1 MSVDSTINN
10 KKIAKN
16 TVYLYLRMLISL
28 VVTLFTSRVIVNTLG
43 IDDFGI
49 YNIIGGVIV
58 LFSFVSHSLRTAS
71 QRFLSYEL
79 GKKTNNIGKVFNT
92 AFQTQILMAIS
103 VILLAETIGLYFF
116 HTHLNIPEERVH
128 AAEYVFQFSIITFI
142 LNLFQT
148 PYQALIISYERM
160 SFYALISIFD
170 IFMKLLVV
178 YLLLLADWDKLII
191 YSILMAMVSA
201 IHLFILAVYSYN
213 FLGLSRFTFNIDWAL
228 FKKIFGYAGWSMVSA
243 CASLGSHQGGNVLLN
258 IYNGV
263 AANAAFG
270 IANQV
275 NNAIFGFVSN
285 FQAAFNPQIVKSY
298 ASGMH
303 KEMYNLIN
311 RTSLFSYY
319 LLLVIAVPFIVN
331 ADVVLKLWLG
341 TCPEYAAG
349 FCILMLLYFLID
361 ALEAP
366 LWMLIGATGKMKVY
380 TIWSASLHILSVPI
394 AWIMLNCGY
403 SIYWVFVVRVI
414 INFISAVI
422 RPVYVKMLEPDFS
435 IVGYIKYSIIRAMF
449 ITTIIIVTYYLFYN
463 VIENAN
469 PLIVILIS
477 LLYTLG
483 LISIIG
489 INRNDKVAIVRIVK
503 NKIKS
508 S

>member
-1 MSVDSTINN
+1 
-10 KKIAKN
+10 
-16 TVYLYLRMLISL
+16 
-28 VVTLFTSRVIVNTLG
+28 
-43 IDDFGI
+43 
-49 YNIIGGVIV
+49 
-58 LFSFVSHSLRTAS
+58 
-71 QRFLSYEL
+71 
-79 GKKTNNIGKVFNT
+79 
-92 AFQTQILMAIS
+92 
-103 VILLAETIGLYFF
+103 
-116 HTHLNIPEERVH
+116 
-128 AAEYVFQFSIITFI
+128 
-142 LNLFQT
+142 
-148 PYQALIISYERM
+148 
-160 SFYALISIFD
+160 
-170 IFMKLLVV
+170 
-178 YLLLLADWDKLII
+178 
-191 YSILMAMVSA
+191 
-201 IHLFILAVYSYN
+201 
-213 FLGLSRFTFNIDWAL
+213 
-228 FKKIFGYAGWSMVSA
+228 
-243 CASLGSHQGGNVLLN
+243 
-258 IYNGV
+258 
-263 AANAAFG
+263 
-270 IANQV
+270 
-275 NNAIFGFVSN
+275 
-285 FQAAFNPQIVKSY
+285 
-298 ASGMH
+298 
-303 KEMYNLIN
+303 
-311 RTSLFSYY
+311 
-319 LLLVIAVPFIVN
+319 
-331 ADVVLKLWLG
+331 
-341 TCPEYAAG
+341 
-349 FCILMLLYFLID
+349 MLLYFLID